1 MAEPIVQVAE
11 VNPGE
16 RPLERV
22 AALLTAGMVCS
33 LPPLK
38 DTRANVIEAV
48 KNARTIPL
56 VYQAVILAE
65 IEAIDAK
72 HNLIQVHFHR
82 HGHGAGGNGCW
93 TVKEVQ

>member
-1 MAEPIVQVAE
+1 MAEPIVKISD

-16 RPLERV
+16 DAERV
-22 AALLTAGMVCS
+22 AVALRADLICS
-33 LPPLK
+33 LPLK
-38 DTRANVIEAV
+38 DTRAVVIEAV

-65 IEAIDAK
+65 IEAIDPK

-82 HGHGAGGNGCW
+82 GPHSAGGNGHW
-93 TVKEVQ
+93 TVKEV